1 MNLTKISRVLV
12 GASFIIFGALF
23 GSNCIYGGSNI
34 IYPESSAT
42 VAEFYSSYAHV
53 DNTLEESTLVA
64 DEIIEVAA
72 AEPVKI
78 VESCEMDAELQNWLY
93 DYCISQ
99 NTDPYLIMAMCHHE
113 SRCRNDAISS
123 CGCIGMMQ
131 LSPWYYEDILY
142 SFGLEYPDWYNPQH
156 NIMTGIV
163 VLNNMINTGN
173 GIEWA
178 LACYNGGGAYA
189 NSGQGLWYAQM
200 VLETA
205 ELYRSEA
212 IK

>member
-1 MNLTKISRVLV
+1 MKTNKISRVLV

-23 GSNCIYGGSNI
+23 GSNYIYGNSNI
-34 IYPESSAT
+34 IYEESKAN

-53 DNTLEESTLVA
+53 DGTLDSTLVA
-64 DEIIEVAA
+64 DEIVEVAA

-93 DYCISQ
+93 DYCNTQ

-113 SRCRNDAISS
+113 SRCKNDAISS

-131 LSPWYYEDILY
+131 LSPWYYDWILY
-142 SFGLEYPDWYNPQH
+142 SFGFENPDWYNPQH

-163 VLNNMINTGN
+163 IINNLINAGN

-178 LACYNGGGAYA
+178 LAAYNGGGAYA
-189 NSGQGLWYAQM
+189 DAGNGLDYAQM
-200 VLETA
+200 ILETT